1 MIIKILL
8 LLGIALF
15 GVLAIR
21 GRTTVRHVA
30 LRRLSALLVLAFGF
44 VGVLRPAMV
53 TRLAHIVGVG
63 RGTDLVLYV
72 LVVAFLLT
80 TATLLRRITELER
93 RSVTLARH
101 LAILQ
106 ALQPSAEDGAG
117 SAKPDIHRLSRAS
130 VTLNRE

>member
-1 MIIKILL
+1 MVIKVLL
-8 LLGIALF
+8 LLGIVLF

-21 GRTTVRHVA
+21 GRTSVRHLL
-30 LRRLSALLVLAFGF
+30 LRRATAALVLVFGF
-44 VGVLRPAMV
+44 VGVLYPVLV
-53 TRLAHIVGVG
+53 TRLAHAVGVG

-72 LVVAFLLT
+72 FVVAFLLT

-106 ALQPSAEDGAG
+106 ALQPSSSTEGVVLGGGDL
-117 SAKPDIHRLSRAS
+117 PRAS
-130 VTLNRE
+130 KTPDH

>member
-1 MIIKILL
+1 MIIKVLL
-8 LLGIALF
+8 LMGIMLF

-21 GRTTVRHVA
+21 GRASVRHVA
-30 LRRLSALLVLAFGF
+30 FRRVAALLVLLLGF
-44 VGVLRPAMV
+44 VGVLYPALV
-53 TRLAHIVGVG
+53 TRLAHAVGVG

-106 ALQPSAEDGAG
+106 ALQPGPDPERG
-117 SAKPDIHRLSRAS
+117 SAPRDTERLGSAPGH
-130 VTLNRE
+130 